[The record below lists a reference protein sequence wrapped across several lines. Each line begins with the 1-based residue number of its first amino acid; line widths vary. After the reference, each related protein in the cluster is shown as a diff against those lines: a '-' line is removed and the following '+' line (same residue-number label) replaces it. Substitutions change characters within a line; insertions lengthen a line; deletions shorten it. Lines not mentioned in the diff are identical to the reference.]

1 MPGPMTQPELRRY
14 AEMIVR
20 GCIAFKRGDSL
31 IEMVNL
37 GHRDL
42 AVAIAEAAYR
52 AGALTV
58 DVQYEDSRGSQVR

>member
-1 MPGPMTQPELRRY
+1 MTSTELRRY

-20 GCIAFKRGDSL
+20 GCLAFKRGDSL

-42 AVAIAEAAYR
+42 AVAIAEAYIENGRRNVVA
-52 AGALTV
+52 AN
-58 DVQYEDSRGSQVR
+58 QP